1 MREPRQAYSELLA
14 IARTGLRPRTAL
26 ALAMCATLVA
36 ACSAVGTRDA
46 GVPGP
51 SWQQRDARHAE
62 ETDDPEERLR
72 KAGER
77 AERTG
82 ERVEKGMRIWAIV
95 LYVGAGVGL
104 IAALSD
110 EDDEL
115 TFEPLREERTA
126 PGRPEFRAVSGV
138 HY

>member
-1 MREPRQAYSELLA
+1 MKKSDGLSSRQWLV
-14 IARTGLRPRTAL
+14 L
-26 ALAMCATLVA
+26 ALCGSLIP
-36 ACSAVGTRDA
+36 ACSGVAPGIGAHDA